1 MIAVLIL
8 SKDRLFF
15 SQRISMSCGL
25 GKSVTSYAHRLSDQN
40 TCSSVLQAFLMWKGS
55 YEADANHTCRGL
67 VALTPSLQMLTAE
80 LARVMNP
87 SSVQACLLHHWDHS
101 KDYQQSV
108 R

>member
-15 SQRISMSCGL
+15 FFFSQRISMNCDL
-25 GKSVTSYAHRLSDQN
+25 GKSIISRAHRLSEQN

-55 YEADANHTCRGL
+55 CEADGNHTFRGL

-80 LARVMNP
+80 LA
-87 SSVQACLLHHWDHS
+87 
-101 KDYQQSV
+101 
-108 R
+108 